1 MDHQHQITGRKR
13 ALDAGRDDNAA
24 SPHNERAQRRRT
36 GEAGQDILPRLSSGA
51 DGPAAPASLLMALP
65 AELLDRIIDLL
76 AEEHLSCLLRASQPL
91 YRAVQRVQQAVPAS
105 YIGGCLY
112 VQAKEQRAQTAV
124 NLRLRQLLDAR
135 VGVDRPG
142 DALSAVPGRQPGS
155 LSDYAHG
162 LGQRYRHMA
171 VFVDG
176 PGLQHIAAGLNSSTG
191 WGHLELISTA
201 PGPGELAPFLEL
213 LKVGLRNAAPA
224 QQRELSLFLGG
235 TTSLPALNALASSLE
250 PLLAQDAA
258 LKVTGMH
265 LSSDMIEPLAAFLQ
279 ANVDLQRLTL
289 DLKDGRQ
296 SARGLA
302 LLENCSVQPASLTLR
317 NLPSGMDYP
326 RLSAILRA
334 KLEIRTLCLHGKP
347 LCSPAKGLVLAGQL
361 SNPALRKLGLY
372 RLRLDA
378 ANLAG
383 LDTALAGQT
392 GLHTLKFIDC
402 AFPDGVAPL
411 IAGLAANRGIVRLAL
426 TDCTIGEANDG
437 KAQVAVLQALRHNP
451 AIRQVKI
458 DRLHSQAFWH
468 AVAELRQHC
477 PGMQFIPFDP
487 ERCGGRPAQQ

>member
-1 MDHQHQITGRKR
+1 MDYQITGRKR
-13 ALDAGRDDNAA
+13 ALDAGSDDNAA
-24 SPHNERAQRRRT
+24 SPHNERARRRRT
-36 GEAGQDILPRLSSGA
+36 GEAGQDIPPRLFSDA
-51 DGPAAPASLLMALP
+51 DEPAAPASLLMELP

-124 NLRLRQLLDAR
+124 NLRLRQLLEAR
-135 VGVDRPG
+135 VGVETAG
-142 DALSAVPGRQPGS
+142 EALSGVPCQRPGS
-155 LSDYAHG
+155 LSEYAHG
-162 LGQRYRHMA
+162 LGQRYRHIA
-171 VFVDG
+171 VFMDG
-176 PGLQHIAAGLNSSTG
+176 PGLQYIAAGLNSSTG

-201 PGPGELAPFLEL
+201 PGASELVPFLDL
-213 LKVGLRNAAPA
+213 LRVGLRNAAPA

-235 TTSLPALNALASSLE
+235 GTALAVLVALASSLQ

-265 LSSDMIEPLAAFLQ
+265 LSSDMILPLAAFLQ
-279 ANVDLQRLTL
+279 SNANLQRLTL
-289 DLKDGRQ
+289 DMKDGRQ
-296 SARGLA
+296 SARCLA
-302 LLENCSVQPASLTLR
+302 LLENCGIQPASLILR
-317 NLPSGMDYP
+317 NIPPDMDYP
-326 RLSAILRA
+326 RLGAALRA
-334 KLEIRTLCLHGKP
+334 KPAIRMLCLHGAP
-347 LCSPAKGLVLAGQL
+347 VCSPAKGLALASHL
-361 SNPALRKLGLY
+361 ADPALRKLGLY

-378 ANLAG
+378 ASLAG

-392 GLHTLKFIDC
+392 GLHTLKFVDC

-411 IAGLAANRGIVRLAL
+411 VAGLAANRGIVRLAL
-426 TDCTIGEANDG
+426 TDCTVADANDG

-468 AVAELRQHC
+468 AVAELRKHC
-477 PGMQFIPFDP
+477 PDMQFIFFDP